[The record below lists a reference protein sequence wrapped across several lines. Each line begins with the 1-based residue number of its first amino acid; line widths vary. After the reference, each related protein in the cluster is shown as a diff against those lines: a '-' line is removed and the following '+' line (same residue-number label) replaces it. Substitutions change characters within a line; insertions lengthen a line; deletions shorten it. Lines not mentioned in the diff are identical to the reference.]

1 LAKSSITGTFISGL
15 VGISINN
22 TVIGYKFSGLAAKLF
37 KELEI
42 ASEISFLPV
51 ISKVCFT
58 ILEENL
64 PEITSVN

>member
-1 LAKSSITGTFISGL
+1 M
-15 VGISINN
+15 NN